1 MHRAEANAKNYREA
15 EVAKLAALEAQKRAE
30 KQLQNAERQL
40 ALHMAKDERVQE
52 LKRTASTAISNKN
65 EAECVS
71 QQLMETLEQVQ
82 GDRDIW
88 MERYIS

>member
-1 MHRAEANAKNYREA
+1 MYMHRAEANAKNYREA

-52 LKRTASTAISNKN
+52 LKRTADTAVLEQK
-65 EAECVS
+65 AVQRQCK
-71 QQLMETLEQVQ
+71 TLE
-82 GDRDIW
+82 
-88 MERYIS
+88 ER